1 MLEDRES
8 MPGVTRN
15 AMSQPERLSPQE
27 EAAPCILV
35 VDDEETI
42 CEFLEMG
49 LGHEG
54 YRVERATDGAQA
66 LQLATQLK
74 PDLIILDVM
83 LPGTDGLDVCRRI
96 SSISDVPIIMLTAR
110 GELQDRIA
118 GLDGGADDYIAKP
131 FRFQELVARVRAVLR
146 RHGKAVHQ
154 TLRYGNLVLNR
165 DTREVW
171 RGGFGVA
178 LTPREFDLLEL
189 FLAHPRQVFS
199 RDTILNRLWGYHYVG
214 DTNVVD
220 VHISAL
226 RDKLGDVDRR
236 LIQTVR
242 GVGYSLRLTGV

>member
-1 MLEDRES
+1 MSLLDRAS
-8 MPGVTRN
+8 ATDDD
-15 AMSQPERLSPQE
+15 
-27 EAAPCILV
+27 APCILV

-54 YRVERATDGAQA
+54 YRVERATDGDSA
-66 LQLATQLK
+66 LRMATHLK

-83 LPGTDGLDVCRRI
+83 LPGIDGIEVCQRI
-96 SSISDVPIIMLTAR
+96 ASVSDVPIIMLTAR
-110 GELQDRIA
+110 GELHDRIA
-118 GLDGGADDYIAKP
+118 GLDGGADDYIVKP

-146 RHGKAVHQ
+146 RHGKTVHQ
-154 TLRYGNLVLNR
+154 TLRYGDVVLNR
-165 DTREVW
+165 ETREVW
-171 RGGFGVA
+171 RSSAPVA

-226 RDKLGDVDRR
+226 RDKLGDSDRR

-242 GVGYSLRLTGV
+242 GVGYCARLPGS

>member
-1 MLEDRES
+1 MSLLDRAAAVDDES
-8 MPGVTRN
+8 
-15 AMSQPERLSPQE
+15 
-27 EAAPCILV
+27 PCILV

-54 YRVERATDGAQA
+54 YRVERATDGATA
-66 LQLATQLK
+66 LRLATQIK

-83 LPGTDGLDVCRRI
+83 LPGVDGIEVCQRI
-96 SSISDVPIIMLTAR
+96 AAVSDVPIIMLTAR
-110 GELQDRIA
+110 GELHDRIA
-118 GLDGGADDYIAKP
+118 GLDGGADDYIVKP

-146 RHGKAVHQ
+146 RHGKTVHQ
-154 TLRYGNLVLNR
+154 MLRYGDLVLNR
-165 DTREVW
+165 ETREVA
-171 RGGFGVA
+171 RGGTPVA

-226 RDKLGDVDRR
+226 RDKLGDSDRR

-242 GVGYSLRLTGV
+242 GVGYCVRLPGT

>member
-1 MLEDRES
+1 MALLDRAS
-8 MPGVTRN
+8 ATDDD
-15 AMSQPERLSPQE
+15 
-27 EAAPCILV
+27 APCILV

-54 YRVERATDGAQA
+54 YRVERATDGDSA
-66 LQLATQLK
+66 LRMAAHLK
-74 PDLIILDVM
+74 PDLVILDVM
-83 LPGTDGLDVCRRI
+83 LPGIDGIEVCQRI
-96 SSISDVPIIMLTAR
+96 ASVSNVPIIMLTAR
-110 GELQDRIA
+110 GELHDRIA
-118 GLDGGADDYIAKP
+118 GLDGGADDYIVKP

-146 RHGKAVHQ
+146 RHGKTVHQ
-154 TLRYGNLVLNR
+154 TLRYGDVVLNR
-165 DTREVW
+165 ETREVW
-171 RGGFGVA
+171 RSSAPVA

-226 RDKLGDVDRR
+226 RDKLGDSDRR

-242 GVGYSLRLTGV
+242 GVGYCVRLPVP

>member
-1 MLEDRES
+1 MSLLDRASASDDE
-8 MPGVTRN
+8 V
-15 AMSQPERLSPQE
+15 
-27 EAAPCILV
+27 PCILV

-54 YRVERATDGAQA
+54 YRVERATDGDSA
-66 LQLATQLK
+66 LRMATQIK

-83 LPGTDGLDVCRRI
+83 LPGIDGIEVCHRLA
-96 SSISDVPIIMLTAR
+96 SVSDVPIIMLTAR
-110 GELQDRIA
+110 GELRDRVA
-118 GLDGGADDYIAKP
+118 GLDGGADDYIVKP

-146 RHGKAVHQ
+146 RHGKTVHQ
-154 TLRYGNLVLNR
+154 TLRYGDVVLNR
-165 DTREVW
+165 ETREVW
-171 RGGFGVA
+171 RSSVPVA

-226 RDKLGDVDRR
+226 RDKLGDSDRR

-242 GVGYSLRLTGV
+242 GVGYCARLPGT

>member
-1 MLEDRES
+1 MSLLERASVVDDES
-8 MPGVTRN
+8 
-15 AMSQPERLSPQE
+15 
-27 EAAPCILV
+27 PCILV

-54 YRVERATDGAQA
+54 YRVERAADGDSA
-66 LQLATQLK
+66 LRLATQIK

-83 LPGTDGLDVCRRI
+83 LPGIDGIEVCRRI
-96 SSISDVPIIMLTAR
+96 AAVSDVPIIMLTAR
-110 GELQDRIA
+110 GELHDRIA
-118 GLDGGADDYIAKP
+118 GLDGGADDYIVKP

-146 RHGKAVHQ
+146 RHGKTVHQ
-154 TLRYGNLVLNR
+154 TLRYGDLVLNR
-165 DTREVW
+165 ETREVW
-171 RGGFGVA
+171 RAGTPVA

-226 RDKLGDVDRR
+226 REKLGDTERR

-242 GVGYSLRLTGV
+242 GVGYCVRLPGT